1 MTKKKAHCILY
12 SDGKFGIAHSD
23 MRRSVWNTEL
33 TGTWQSE
40 YQSLVLS
47 HGFIKANAGLQL
59 SLLIYRI
66 IKVLSFDWYVHIIF
80 YLFIF
85 FLVNLLWNLTDAGIS
100 RIHHRRLAK
109 AARPSTMKHFL
120 TFSQTTLRFL
130 AFLLPPPPSLQKTNP
145 SENPSQITLWIKSC
159 QADFQSGKERA
170 LVWNVFW
177 RHDFLFFSFFLFL
190 NNTLKN
196 VSGNYRNKWGVE
208 RF

>member
-12 SDGKFGIAHSD
+12 SDDKFGIAHSD

-47 HGFIKANAGLQL
+47 HGFIKANVGLQL
-59 SLLIYRI
+59 SLVIHRI

-80 YLFIF
+80 LFF

-100 RIHHRRLAK
+100 RIHHRGLAK

-130 AFLLPPPPSLQKTNP
+130 AFLPLLPPSLPPKNKP
-145 SENPSQITLWIKSC
+145 LRKKS
-159 QADFQSGKERA
+159 
-170 LVWNVFW
+170 
-177 RHDFLFFSFFLFL
+177 
-190 NNTLKN
+190 NNTLNKKLSGWFSEWKGTS
-196 VSGNYRNKWGVE
+196 VSLKRILTA
-208 RF
+208 RFSLLFFFFFVFK